1 MLAFFS
7 PCMEILKETCM
18 LRRML
23 PSDLQDVRIS
33 VAIIMKRRGEKKR
46 CYCDFSERAAGSIIT
61 S

>member
-33 VAIIMKRRGEKKR
+33 VAIIMKRRGGKKKMWLL
-46 CYCDFSERAAGSIIT
+46 
-61 S
+61 

>member
-1 MLAFFS
+1 
-7 PCMEILKETCM
+7 M

-33 VAIIMKRRGEKKR
+33 VAIIMKRRGGKKR
-46 CYCDFSERAAGSIIT
+46 CGYCDFSERAAGSIIT